1 MSEVIANTPYY
12 VATPALQADCADEVK
27 YDVVEKLTQEFKA
40 DGYDVNDI
48 NGARV
53 NFGDGWGLVRA
64 SSNLPVLVLR
74 FEAKTQERVDEIM
87 AIFRKK
93 FAKYPEI
100 GDEWESG

>member
-1 MSEVIANTPYY
+1 
-12 VATPALQADCADEVK
+12 
-27 YDVVEKLTQEFKA
+27 LTQEFKA
-40 DGYDVNDI
+40 EGYDVNDI

-74 FEAKTQERVDEIM
+74 FEAKTHERVDEIM
-87 AIFRKK
+87 ALFRLK

-100 GDEWESG
+100 GEKWESG